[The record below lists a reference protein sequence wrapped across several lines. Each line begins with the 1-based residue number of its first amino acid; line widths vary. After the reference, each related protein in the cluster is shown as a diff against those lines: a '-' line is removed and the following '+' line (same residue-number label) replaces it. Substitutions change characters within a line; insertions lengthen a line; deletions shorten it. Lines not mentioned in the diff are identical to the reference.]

1 MKKRILSVII
11 LIVIYIDV
19 KGQQNN
25 YPVLFIENKFEK
37 IIDLSDLHIKN
48 GNATFDDF
56 FWNAQSLRKIGKEM
70 EALNVLKMSV
80 DIFPENKNLK
90 LLYLDILFDNNMF
103 LDAEPL
109 IDNMLLIDSLD
120 FNLLKK
126 KILINEFNLKNETA
140 INQLNKAIQYD
151 SLNVFY
157 LSHLGDNYKIIDNI
171 PLSTFYYEK
180 AYQQNTKNQNIAKKL
195 ISNYLKTTPEKA
207 IDICDTILKMDSL
220 NIPFLRYKAF
230 AYFKTNKVIES
241 LKEYEKIYMSGD
253 SSVIILKRIGIL
265 KYKLNDFHSARPYLK
280 RALKLDS
287 TDTEINFF
295 YGCALANSPKK
306 EEALKYLLKSIKLL
320 EPEKDIV
327 SAIYEHIAFTY
338 RELKAYDQ
346 CLNYYLQA
354 YELDPEK
361 KKYLFFIASLYEH
374 NLNEKMKAKE
384 YYEMFLDEVDESD
397 EKPNLNPQDNK
408 YTSTYTNAAKISIE
422 RINEELFFEGN
433 LK

>member
-1 MKKRILSVII
+1 
-11 LIVIYIDV
+11 
-19 KGQQNN
+19 
-25 YPVLFIENKFEK
+25 
-37 IIDLSDLHIKN
+37 
-48 GNATFDDF
+48 
-56 FWNAQSLRKIGKEM
+56 
-70 EALNVLKMSV
+70 
-80 DIFPENKNLK
+80 
-90 LLYLDILFDNNMF
+90 MF
-103 LDAEPL
+103 SDAEPL

-140 INQLNKAIQYD
+140 INQLKKAIQYD

-220 NIPFLRYKAF
+220 NFPFLRYKAF
-230 AYFKTNKVIES
+230 AYYKTNKVTES
-241 LKEYEKIYMSGD
+241 LKEYEKIYALGD
-253 SSVIILKRIGIL
+253 SSVVILKRIGIL
-265 KYKLNDFHSARPYLK
+265 KYKNNNFHDARPYLK
-280 RALKLDS
+280 KAIKLDS
-287 TDTEINFF
+287 TDAEINFF

-384 YYEMFLDEVDESD
+384 YYEMFLNEVAESD
-397 EKPNLNPQDNK
+397 EKTNLNPQDNK